1 MRETLFSQSWYRV
14 ESIKPILRSHVKI
27 HRHTYRDED
36 WYILQDNST
45 GKFHRFSPEAYYII
59 GFMDGRNTLNRIW
72 EQACEHLGDDMPT
85 QDEVINLVSQLHRID
100 AIQSDLPSD
109 IADLHYRFKQ
119 EKRKGLMNILKSP
132 VSIQLPIFDPDRFLN
147 KTALIGKCIFSISG
161 AIIWSAIVLYALA
174 ILVIHWND
182 LTLNIIDRALS
193 AQNLILIWFV
203 YPVLKLFHEFAHA
216 YAVKKWG
223 GEVHVMGIMLLVFM
237 PIPYVDASASIA
249 FSDKRKRMMVGA
261 AGILCE
267 LFIAALALIIWVNI
281 EPGNIRAITY
291 NIILVASVSTLLFN
305 GNPLLRFDAYYVV
318 SDYLEIPNMGT
329 RSNQYIGYLLRRY
342 ILEDKAAQSPATAKG
357 EAVLM
362 VIYGVAA
369 FIYRIFISIK
379 IIIMVAGKFF
389 LIGIL
394 LALWCGFTML
404 VMPVFRVVKYL
415 VMNYSFKKK
424 QKRILKII
432 LSVVCL
438 LLPPLFIIVPM
449 SYITDAQGVLWP
461 PEQSRIHVK
470 TNGFIKKVVAVSGEK
485 VKAGDPLVIC
495 ENFELVVHVK
505 ELKSKLL
512 ELKLMHMKSMIKN
525 RTEADILNDEIKRVN
540 AKLERAME
548 RSEELTINSPGDGMF
563 LLPMPHQDLPGRF
576 VQRGEQ
582 LGFVI
587 NDSDDATALVII
599 SQTKAD
605 RVFQGSGK
613 VESRLTGN
621 IKKIIPSTIKRVVP
635 LASEDLP
642 SMAFS
647 PEGGGDI
654 VLDPRQNN
662 KPKAFER
669 LFQIEIK
676 LKGVFVNR
684 IGERVYV
691 RFEHKPEPLVFRWY
705 RDFRRLL
712 LNKFDI

>member
-1 MRETLFSQSWYRV
+1 MSETLFSQSWYRV

-27 HRHTYRDED
+27 HRHTYRNED

-59 GFMDGRNTLNRIW
+59 GFMDGKNTLNRIW

-85 QDEVINLVSQLHRID
+85 QDEVINLVAQLHSVD

-109 IADLHYRFKQ
+109 IANLHYRFKQ
-119 EKRKGLMNILKSP
+119 EKRKGIMNILRSP

-147 KTALIGKCIFSISG
+147 KTALIGKSVFSISG
-161 AIIWSAIVLYALA
+161 AVIWLTIVLYALS
-174 ILVIHWND
+174 ILVVHWND

-193 AQNLILIWFV
+193 AQNLILIWFI
-203 YPVLKLFHEFAHA
+203 YPVLKLLHEFAHA

-223 GEVHVMGIMLLVFM
+223 GEVHVMGIMLLVFI

-249 FSDKRKRMMVGA
+249 FPDKKKRMMVGG

-267 LFIAALALIIWVNI
+267 LFIAALALIIWANI
-281 EPGNIRAITY
+281 EPGNIHAIAY
-291 NIILVASVSTLLFN
+291 NVILVAGISTLLFN
-305 GNPLLRFDAYYVV
+305 GNPLLRFDGYYVL

-342 ILEDKAAQSPATAKG
+342 VLEDKAAQSPATAKG
-357 EAVLM
+357 EASLM
-362 VIYGVAA
+362 LIYGVAA
-369 FIYRIFISIK
+369 FIYRIFISIR

-389 LIGIL
+389 LIGIM

-415 VMNYSFKKK
+415 IMNYSFKKK

-432 LSVVCL
+432 LLVVCL
-438 LLPPLFIIVPM
+438 SVPPLFIIVPM

-461 PEQSRIHVK
+461 PEQSRIHIK
-470 TNGFIKKVVAVSGEK
+470 TNGFIKEVTAVSGEK
-485 VKAGDPLVIC
+485 VKAGAPLVIC
-495 ENFELVVHVK
+495 ENFELVIRVK
-505 ELKSKLL
+505 KLKAKLL
-512 ELKLMHMKSMIKN
+512 ELKLMHMKSMIEN
-525 RTEADILNDEIKRVN
+525 RTEAEILIDEIKRVN
-540 AKLERAME
+540 AELKRAME
-548 RSEELTINSPGDGMF
+548 RSEELTIYSPEDGIF
-563 LLPMPHQDLPGRF
+563 LLPMPYQDLPGRF

-582 LGFVI
+582 FGFVI
-587 NDSDDATALVII
+587 NDSDNATALVII

-605 RVFQGSGK
+605 RVFQSSIK
-613 VESRLTGN
+613 VESRLAGN
-621 IKKIIPSTIKRVVP
+621 MKEIIPSTIKRVVP
-635 LASEDLP
+635 AASEDLP

-654 VLDPRQNN
+654 VLDPTQNN

-676 LKGVFVNR
+676 LEGVCVKR
-684 IGERVYV
+684 VGERVYV
-691 RFEHKPEPLVFRWY
+691 RFEHEPEPLAFRWY

-712 LNKFDI
+712 LNKFNI